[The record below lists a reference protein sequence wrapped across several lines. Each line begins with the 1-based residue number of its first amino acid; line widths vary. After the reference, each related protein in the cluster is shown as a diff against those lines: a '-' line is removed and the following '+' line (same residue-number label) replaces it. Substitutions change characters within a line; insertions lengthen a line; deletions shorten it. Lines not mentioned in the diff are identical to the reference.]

1 LNDEDQAVVSQAA
14 VMVVFQLSKKKKKI
28 IIVKSANQRTV
39 ASVRRGR
46 FSRNSQLSS
55 GSQQLHT
62 TGGKIKATFHFYSKC
77 ICDWRVN
84 NYNSNNNNK

>member
-1 LNDEDQAVVSQAA
+1 LIKLLNHENQVVVSQAA
-14 VMVVFQLSKKKKKI
+14 MVVHQLSKKKKKI

-62 TGGKIKATFHFYSKC
+62 TAGKIKETFRFYSKY
-77 ICDWRVN
+77 I
-84 NYNSNNNNK
+84 